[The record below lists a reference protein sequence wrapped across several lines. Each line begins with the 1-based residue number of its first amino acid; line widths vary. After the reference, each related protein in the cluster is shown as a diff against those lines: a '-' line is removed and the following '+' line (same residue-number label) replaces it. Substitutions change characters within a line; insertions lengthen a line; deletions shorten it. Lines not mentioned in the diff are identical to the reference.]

1 MATGPRHVMQEATR
15 VRQEAALFA
24 TAPRWQQP
32 RCPWADEWRNKMWPL
47 YPVEYYSAV
56 KRNEIVKFATTWMKL
71 ECIMLSKMSQA
82 KRQVPYDFTYMWN
95 LINKTNKQKGKKRD
109 KPRNRLLKTNC
120 Y

>member
-56 KRNEIVKFATTWMKL
+56 KRNEIVTHASMWMHLKHG
-71 ECIMLSKMSQA
+71 MLSRRSQS
-82 KRQVPYDFTYMWN
+82 
-95 LINKTNKQKGKKRD
+95 QKEK
-109 KPRNRLLKTNC
+109 
-120 Y
+120 